1 MMNASGEFESFDENE
16 RRYPMSSV
24 FVETGAMPALELE
37 VLFVKGLPV
46 LLTSNY
52 GDISWKLTNNRRGTF
67 HSFKYK
73 DEVVQNWVRETLTLC
88 KINGG
93 DIINIPQP
101 RRIFWCK

>member
-1 MMNASGEFESFDENE
+1 MNASGEFESFDENE
-16 RRYPMSSV
+16 RRYP
-24 FVETGAMPALELE
+24 
-37 VLFVKGLPV
+37 
-46 LLTSNY
+46 NY